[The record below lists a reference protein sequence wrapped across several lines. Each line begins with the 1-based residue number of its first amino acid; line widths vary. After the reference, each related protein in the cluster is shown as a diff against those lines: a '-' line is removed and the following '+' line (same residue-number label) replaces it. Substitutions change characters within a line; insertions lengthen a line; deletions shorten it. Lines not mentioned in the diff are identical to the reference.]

1 MIVFRTICQREN
13 AKTETIDQ
21 QVKPRTLNLRR
32 TKEKKQIKKEKKKL
46 GSSGGGTVVWNN
58 TRVTRRV
65 CEKMAQNVAQP
76 VF

>member
-32 TKEKKQIKKEKKKL
+32 TKEKKQIKKEKKN
-46 GSSGGGTVVWNN
+46 SAAAAAAQSYGTI
-58 TRVTRRV
+58 
-65 CEKMAQNVAQP
+65 P
-76 VF
+76 G